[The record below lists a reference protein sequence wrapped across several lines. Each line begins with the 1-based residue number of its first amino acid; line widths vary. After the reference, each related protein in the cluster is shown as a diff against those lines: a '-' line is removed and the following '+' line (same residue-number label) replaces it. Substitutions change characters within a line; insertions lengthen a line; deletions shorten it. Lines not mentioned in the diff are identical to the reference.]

1 MSNTL
6 KAAALCL
13 AAGLASAQTVNLT
26 VNTGTVLHPV
36 DPKIYGQFLEHIYH
50 SVNGGIWGEV
60 VWNRSFEETLTEGA
74 WTVNGEVLQA
84 TAGAAE
90 SRFRFGSEAWRDYEL
105 TLDMMRPAGSGV
117 LAVGVRSN
125 RNANYVLSMG
135 GAGGFDL
142 ARTADNPRT
151 RRPETIVLQNAAGT
165 LENGRWYNV
174 RLKIERERLQ
184 VTVDGKL
191 LFDLSA
197 SGGSANGQAFV
208 GVRGGAA
215 GFAHLSVKSLDGTRA
230 VRRHSHAGT
239 ALVRHR

>member
-84 TAGAAE
+84 TA
-90 SRFRFGSEAWRDYEL
+90 RRRRNRD
-105 TLDMMRPAGSGV
+105 
-117 LAVGVRSN
+117 
-125 RNANYVLSMG
+125 
-135 GAGGFDL
+135 FDS
-142 ARTADNPRT
+142 AR
-151 RRPETIVLQNAAGT
+151 
-165 LENGRWYNV
+165 
-174 RLKIERERLQ
+174 K
-184 VTVDGKL
+184 
-191 LFDLSA
+191 
-197 SGGSANGQAFV
+197 
-208 GVRGGAA
+208 RGGTTN
-215 GFAHLSVKSLDGTRA
+215 LRWT
-230 VRRHSHAGT
+230 
-239 ALVRHR
+239 